1 MLRRCYFVTL
11 LAVVFL
17 TSGQAHPKP
26 AALIDAECR
35 ELQATF
41 QNQTP
46 LVFSGPDP
54 WLELDDI
61 PARMPDLA
69 VAYVYSHGADIR
81 WVFLRI
87 VEEDQGW
94 SEDVNYFYRVDG
106 TIEKRVRTLQ
116 SAVANILLEETSYYA
131 GGQILKD
138 TTKKHTLFPGRRDP
152 WEFSDPDAPVYW
164 TTDEL
169 PFPLDLNVWRTLS

>member
-1 MLRRCYFVTL
+1 MPRCFSIVL
-11 LAVVFL
+11 LPLILVAAA
-17 TSGQAHPKP
+17 QARPKP
-26 AALIDAECR
+26 AALIDTEC
-35 ELQATF
+35 LQLEGSF

-54 WLELDDI
+54 WVELDDI

-69 VAYVYSHGADIR
+69 VAYVYSHGAEIR

-94 SEDVNYFYRVDG
+94 AEDVNYYYRANG

-116 SAVANILLEETSYYA
+116 SAVSNILLEQTSYYA
-131 GGQILKD
+131 DGQILKD
-138 TTKKHTLFPGRRDP
+138 KTKKHPLVPGRRDP
-152 WEFSDPDAPVYW
+152 WEFSDPDAPIFW

-169 PFPLDLNVWRTLS
+169 PFPLDVNMWRTLS